1 MDPQVT
7 PGVSI
12 LKWSNELNDLGVP
25 PKDETDTSV
34 PRKTTY
40 YLLPSPKSPF
50 LSLQFHCSPY
60 IPHIISYNPID
71 NHPIS
76 PEFPDNSSIR
86 DDHGV
91 LFYHFHSCSPKNIRF
106 LHRFPQKIGAAGP
119 PYIQGSPIFSALVH
133 HLPQGAGE
141 AEDPSSFGAADAEPG
156 RRGEGEV
163 PIRGVAILEV
173 KHPVFFG
180 FPKSKMPTCW
190 PKMMRLKWSKDL

>member
-60 IPHIISYNPID
+60 IPHIICPHGFHIISLLFLQNFPII
-71 NHPIS
+71 HPFATIMESFFITSIHVHQKTSDFSIVSHKKLGQLDLPTSKEAPSSRPWCIICRRVLAKRKIPAASVLLTQS
-76 PEFPDNSSIR
+76 PE
-86 DDHGV
+86 GV
-91 LFYHFHSCSPKNIRF
+91 ERAKCQS
-106 LHRFPQKIGAAGP
+106 
-119 PYIQGSPIFSALVH
+119 
-133 HLPQGAGE
+133 
-141 AEDPSSFGAADAEPG
+141 
-156 RRGEGEV
+156 
-163 PIRGVAILEV
+163 VAWQ
-173 KHPVFFG
+173 
-180 FPKSKMPTCW
+180 SW
-190 PKMMRLKWSKDL
+190 R